1 MAILSSKWVIAVI
14 ILLLILLFL
23 FIIGKKSVHTEIKIQ
38 APPSAVWSV
47 LTDLPGI
54 REWNQVLIPIEG
66 ELIEGNLIKYEFHQ
80 DETSTSVMSAKVIQL
95 IPEKLINQK
104 GGMEG
109 ILTFNHKYILE
120 SVEEGTKVT
129 IHEDYRGIMVP
140 FWNPAPVE
148 KAYAQLLK
156 SLKERVLVSKN

>member
-66 ELIEGNLIKYEFHQ
+66 ELIEGNLI
-80 DETSTSVMSAKVIQL
+80 
-95 IPEKLINQK
+95 
-104 GGMEG
+104 
-109 ILTFNHKYILE
+109 
-120 SVEEGTKVT
+120 
-129 IHEDYRGIMVP
+129 
-140 FWNPAPVE
+140 
-148 KAYAQLLK
+148 
-156 SLKERVLVSKN
+156 